1 MYPTPKNKAPLVLG
15 IISIVTSLLIP
26 IVGLITGIVGLV
38 QSINGGKNSEHNYKT
53 EIILSGIGIGVSV
66 INWIAGIILRLNGVI

>member
-38 QSINGGKNSEHNYKT
+38 QAINSGENSEHSYKT
-53 EIILSGIGIGVSV
+53 EIILNSIGIGVSV
-66 INWIAGIILRLNGVI
+66 INWIAGLVLFYR